1 MIVEIVAPDI
11 PQTALKQNGRH
22 GRPFYSFI
30 PTHYGLGTLLMV
42 FRICDTIWYGSPSEF
57 GRRSSK

>member
-22 GRPFYSFI
+22 GRPFCSFI

-42 FRICDTIWYGSPSEF
+42 FRICDTI
-57 GRRSSK
+57 